1 MASERKLNSRVIIN
15 HLLLIIDA
23 DDLRLPMYCL
33 YGLRI
38 VLCAALLRLQLKELN
53 HDNIK
58 AFVGACTEPGHICY
72 LMHCCSR
79 GTVQVSKSQ

>member
-1 MASERKLNSRVIIN
+1 MFSALSYV
-15 HLLLIIDA
+15 
-23 DDLRLPMYCL
+23 CT
-33 YGLRI
+33 
-38 VLCAALLRLQLKELN
+38 ALLRLQLKELN

-58 AFVGACTEPGHICY
+58 AFVGACIEPGYICY